1 MPFNLLVIRYEPARL
16 TMVVIPKCGSTTLI
30 STFLILAGL
39 GDKARAPRQFRR
51 SEGSTALMA
60 AHGLTMEAMPLPALI
75 ALHETHPEDRLVT
88 VMRDP
93 AQRFLSGYF
102 SKINRFAK
110 RYAKPVYLWGK
121 LCQAF
126 EGPRAWG
133 DVNRGNRHML
143 AHISF
148 ERFLRGF
155 EEHGTEWDSHFASQA
170 RMIGLGRLR
179 YDRIFALERLDSEL
193 IPALAEFGVPAEA
206 LARLEALP
214 RMNRTSR
221 AGDGRE
227 ALLTPEIR
235 ARIAKLYTDDHVA
248 LGGAA

>member
-1 MPFNLLVIRYEPARL
+1 MPFNLLVIRYEPAHL
-16 TMVVIPKCGSTTLI
+16 AMVVIPKCGATSLT
-30 STFLILAGL
+30 STFLTLAGL
-39 GDKARAPRQFRR
+39 GDRAETPLQFRR
-51 SEGSTALMA
+51 SADSAKLMA
-60 AHGLTMEAMPLPALI
+60 AHGLTMEAMPLPALL
-75 ALHETHPEDRLVT
+75 ARQAADPEERLLT
-88 VMRDP
+88 VIRDP
-93 AQRFLSGYF
+93 SQRLLSGYF
-102 SKINRFAK
+102 DKIDRFAG
-110 RYAKPVYLWGK
+110 RYAKLVYLWGK
-121 LCQAF
+121 LCQAA

-133 DVNRGNRHML
+133 DVSRGNRHML

-170 RMIGLGRLR
+170 RLIGLGRLR

-193 IPALAEFGVPAEA
+193 IPALAGFGVPAEA